1 MEEKIVEEEI
11 KRDFALYKQREVEI
25 EDMKLKIEELKL
37 GDNLNPISLEQK
49 VTSSKSCPNNDSSM
63 FLIENLEKKIRLYE
77 IKNRRVDNLLK
88 LLEENEKKVIK
99 ILLIEKESRT
109 KAKKILDR
117 TGRQLNRYL
126 KSGLDKIIKSRS
138 C

>member
-1 MEEKIVEEEI
+1 MEEKVLEEI
-11 KRDFALYKQREVEI
+11 KKDFAMYKQREVEI
-25 EDMKLKIEELKL
+25 EDMRLKIEELKI
-37 GDNLNPISLEQK
+37 GDKLNPISLEER

-63 FLIENLEKKIRLYE
+63 YLIENLEKKIRLYE

-88 LLEENEKKVIK
+88 LLDESEKKVIK
-99 ILLIEKESRT
+99 ILLIEKESKT

-117 TGRQLNRYL
+117 TGRQLDRYL